1 MPTLLLTSPLRI
13 HSSPNSPIPL
23 RSSVLSLFLSA
34 SLLTPTCI
42 SHTPDSHHSPPSLAS
57 PHSFSLSPPT
67 PHPLESP
74 PLPPHP
80 PLPPRPSSLPS
91 LRSLQPSP
99 SAASPDTPPPL
110 ADRLLLPSLLPSSLS
125 PSRSFGSSR
134 SLLPPPLSLLSPPD
148 NFQSDSTSCSAPHSS
163 LVLSPSSPLSP
174 LLAPPPAPPP
184 SPPRSYTLPS
194 PSLYHSTP
202 LLPDA
207 PPTHSA
213 PSSHLSSASLP
224 LLLPLTRSYNALS
237 SALSFPFRTTH
248 CCTPPSLRSA
258 LPPPTYTR
266 SRRTSPSRS
275 LFPLPSLPVPLA
287 SSPLSAYSASP
298 SSPETP
304 DSGSGSSLALS
315 PPPPSRT
322 ASPGGCTPLTL
333 LPLPPSTTLHTFLLL
348 LPSSSSPPCLQR
360 TLSSPPTLLDS
371 YSLPAFPPIHL
382 PARCTGIAAPP
393 IPPLSS

>member
-74 PLPPHP
+74 PLPSHP

-134 SLLPPPLSLLSPPD
+134 SLLPPPLPLLSTPD
-148 NFQSDSTSCSAPHSS
+148 NFPTDSTSCSTPHSS

-174 LLAPPPAPPP
+174 LLAPLPAPQS

-213 PSSHLSSASLP
+213 PSSRLSSASLP

-248 CCTPPSLRSA
+248 CCTPPTLQGSLLSLLFPKLNHTLSLYSPLSPFA
-258 LPPPTYTR
+258 PPP
-266 SRRTSPSRS
+266 
-275 LFPLPSLPVPLA
+275 LPA

-298 SSPETP
+298 SSPETL
-304 DSGSGSSLALS
+304 DCDSGSSLALS

-322 ASPGGCTPLTL
+322 ASPGGCTLLTL
-333 LPLPPSTTLHTFLLL
+333 LPLPPSTTLHTYSLL
-348 LPSSSSPPCLQR
+348 LPSSSSPPC
-360 TLSSPPTLLDS
+360 
-371 YSLPAFPPIHL
+371 
-382 PARCTGIAAPP
+382 
-393 IPPLSS
+393 